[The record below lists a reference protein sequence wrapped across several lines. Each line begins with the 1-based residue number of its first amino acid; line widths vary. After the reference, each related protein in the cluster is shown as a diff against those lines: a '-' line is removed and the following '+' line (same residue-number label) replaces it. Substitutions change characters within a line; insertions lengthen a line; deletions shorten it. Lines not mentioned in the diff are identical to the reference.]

1 MPRESDVRG
10 DRAHKKRIERKQM
23 EAKKRAA
30 LRTVLRSDELVNL
43 RTLVSLS
50 MRGLDDDWKRI
61 AAGLQKKLGVMLA
74 ESDLLG

>member
-50 MRGLDDDWKRI
+50 MRGWMMTGNASLQGFRRSSGD
-61 AAGLQKKLGVMLA
+61 AG
-74 ESDLLG
+74 